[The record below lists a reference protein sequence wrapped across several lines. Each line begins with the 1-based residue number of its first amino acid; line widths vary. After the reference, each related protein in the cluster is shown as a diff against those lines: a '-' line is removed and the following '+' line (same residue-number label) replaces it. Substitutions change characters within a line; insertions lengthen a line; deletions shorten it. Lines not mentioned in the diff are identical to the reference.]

1 MRKKMIVIVG
11 LSCLMSGTVIGATV
25 GTKIT
30 AELLQMKVVK
40 DNQQVLKGTKVIS
53 YNGSTYVPLRAFG
66 EVTGTAINYKD
77 GVIYLGN
84 NNTIVSNT
92 TQSNNTESI
101 SPYWNSIPSA
111 DESKV
116 TKITQSRYF
125 NDRQKYIDK
134 AHQLIK
140 ATLKDPMSAVFDYE
154 RDGIPEMW
162 VSSDGSVVLSIKC
175 RAKNSFGGYD
185 VDSVAIFFENGDLN
199 NYTMI

>member
-1 MRKKMIVIVG
+1 MRKKMIIIVG
-11 LSCLMSGTVIGATV
+11 LSCLMSGTIIGATV
-25 GTKIT
+25 RTKIT

-40 DNQQVLKGTKVIS
+40 DNQQVLKDTKVIS

-92 TQSNNTESI
+92 AQSNNTESI
-101 SPYWNSIPSA
+101 STYWNSIPSA

-116 TKITQSRYF
+116 TKITESRYF

-154 RDGIPEMW
+154 RDGIPQMW
-162 VSSDGSVVLSIKC
+162 VSSDGAVVLSIKC

-185 VDSVAIFFENGDLN
+185 VDSVAVFFENGNLN